1 MPGRARS
8 MDVSV
13 ATVSRLE
20 DRLGGADLATAIPIA
35 LASASS
41 IAGRLAS
48 QARVTQSYDAFRS
61 PFQQAFGRLNSYL
74 YILGRIMNESW
85 VH

>member
-35 LASASS
+35 LAKPIPVVPPVTTAIFPASLCAMTS
-41 IAGRLAS
+41 LLIGEINLWPEAS
-48 QARVTQSYDAFRS
+48 
-61 PFQQAFGRLNSYL
+61 FQNRGF
-74 YILGRIMNESW
+74 
-85 VH
+85 